1 MDEGATLL
9 QIPDQTSDLAKT
21 LSEHTHKQPSIL
33 VVDDEA
39 AICEVIEKFL
49 QNFGY
54 RIFAFTNP
62 FEALE
67 FLEKEPI
74 DVVLTDLQMGD
85 VSGVDILR
93 KAHQCQPDAVVILI
107 TGYPTVENAVQV
119 LKEGAYDYITKPFRL
134 DELGKVVQR
143 GLEKQRLSREVVI
156 LRETLSLYRISEA
169 MNSSLELPQ
178 VLQMILNSAIT
189 EAQCDN
195 GCIILSSENE
205 ERLVIGASR
214 GILPAGFEFLHQL
227 PASEVRNWV
236 AFHEELQK
244 PLQFGGA
251 LDVSRKIRDFQFESP
266 EGQLLNLYANGG
278 GTSVCLPLR
287 ARDRVVGVLYLSRSG
302 GGRAYESRSLKGLS
316 ILANSAARAIENAQL
331 YNNLHMDYLNVIR
344 ALANAVEAKDP
355 YTRGHSDRVVR
366 YTQTI
371 GSVFKLPVS
380 DMEKLE
386 VASILHDI
394 GKIGISDQ
402 ILLKPGK
409 LTDDEYCLMK
419 QHPIIGDRILQPID
433 SLKEVRT
440 WVYQHHERHDG
451 LGYPEGIQGNQV
463 EFQAKILIVAEV
475 FDALATER
483 AYKKAWPIPT
493 VISFLN
499 DNAGSHFDPEVIKVF
514 TEILR
519 EQGEEFAR
527 FGQQGQ
533 FKIFSPNEL
542 VHFFKDQS

>member
-9 QIPDQTSDLAKT
+9 QIPDQASDLAKT
-21 LSEHTHKQPSIL
+21 LSEHAHKQPSIL

-54 RIFAFTNP
+54 RIFPFTNP

-107 TGYPTVENAVQV
+107 SGYPTVENAVQV

-205 ERLVIGASR
+205 ERLVIGASEAYCPQVSNSW
-214 GILPAGFEFLHQL
+214 INCP
-227 PASEVRNWV
+227 
-236 AFHEELQK
+236 
-244 PLQFGGA
+244 FGGPR
-251 LDVSRKIRDFQFESP
+251 LGGVSRRTPEAPSIRWNFGRFPKIRDFRFESP
-266 EGQLLNLYANGG
+266 EGQLLNLYANGEG
-278 GTSVCLPLR
+278 PRFAFPC
-287 ARDRVVGVLYLSRSG
+287 
-302 GGRAYESRSLKGLS
+302 GRGIASL
-316 ILANSAARAIENAQL
+316 
-331 YNNLHMDYLNVIR
+331 
-344 ALANAVEAKDP
+344 
-355 YTRGHSDRVVR
+355 
-366 YTQTI
+366 
-371 GSVFKLPVS
+371 
-380 DMEKLE
+380 
-386 VASILHDI
+386 AS
-394 GKIGISDQ
+394 
-402 ILLKPGK
+402 
-409 LTDDEYCLMK
+409 
-419 QHPIIGDRILQPID
+419 
-433 SLKEVRT
+433 
-440 WVYQHHERHDG
+440 
-451 LGYPEGIQGNQV
+451 
-463 EFQAKILIVAEV
+463 
-475 FDALATER
+475 
-483 AYKKAWPIPT
+483 
-493 VISFLN
+493 
-499 DNAGSHFDPEVIKVF
+499 F
-514 TEILR
+514 T
-519 EQGEEFAR
+519 
-527 FGQQGQ
+527 
-533 FKIFSPNEL
+533 
-542 VHFFKDQS
+542 